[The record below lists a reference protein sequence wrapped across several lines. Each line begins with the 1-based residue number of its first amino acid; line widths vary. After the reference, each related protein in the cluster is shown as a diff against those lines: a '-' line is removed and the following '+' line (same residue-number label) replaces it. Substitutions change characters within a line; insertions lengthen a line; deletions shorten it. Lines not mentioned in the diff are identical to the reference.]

1 MSKMTDEKVPVTAG
15 PFLTSL
21 CLSLSVLWCPPRSYL
36 RGWAGACAASVSGAI
51 GATRGQASSLLQD
64 WWCLPCTSGLDV
76 AELQMQMPVIGV
88 HLFPGMVVLRAP
100 STVGET

>member
-21 CLSLSVLWCPPRSYL
+21 CPSLSVLWCPPRSYL
-36 RGWAGACAASVSGAI
+36 RGWAGAC
-51 GATRGQASSLLQD
+51 ASSLLQD